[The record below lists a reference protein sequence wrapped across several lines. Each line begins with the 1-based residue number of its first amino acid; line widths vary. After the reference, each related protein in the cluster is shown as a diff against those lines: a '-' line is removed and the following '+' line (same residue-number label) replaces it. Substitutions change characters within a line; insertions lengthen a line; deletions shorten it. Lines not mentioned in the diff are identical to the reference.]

1 MILAGDETLSQS
13 SISYSLQPSF
23 SHKSYGSMSLFRRTT
38 PQLLAIG
45 PLARLIAQL
54 IVPAIAIIA
63 KTLPAA
69 YAAALQNAKKSGVAD
84 GATDAASKGASFLG
98 RVRMSKDEALQVL
111 NLTENDIS
119 DDVESVQR
127 QYDRYFEANSV
138 DKGGSFY
145 IQSKV
150 YRAKELLDDYVKEKE
165 KEDGTGK

>member
-1 MILAGDETLSQS
+1 
-13 SISYSLQPSF
+13 
-23 SHKSYGSMSLFRRTT
+23 MSLFRRTT

-54 IVPAIAIIA
+54 VVPAIAIIA

-98 RVRMSKDEALQVL
+98 RARMSKDEALQVL
-111 NLTENDIS
+111 NLTENDIRS
-119 DDVESVQR
+119 DNVESVQK

-138 DKGGSFY
+138 ENGGSFY

-165 KEDGTGK
+165 KEKEDGTGK

>member
-1 MILAGDETLSQS
+1 
-13 SISYSLQPSF
+13 
-23 SHKSYGSMSLFRRTT
+23 MSLFRRTT

-69 YAAALQNAKKSGVAD
+69 YAAALQNAKKFGVAD
-84 GATDAASKGASFLG
+84 GATDAASKGASFLE
-98 RVRMSKDEALQVL
+98 DEALQVL

-127 QYDRYFEANSV
+127 LCST
-138 DKGGSFY
+138 
-145 IQSKV
+145 
-150 YRAKELLDDYVKEKE
+150 ELLFISFPPPTYPRPRPSPPPRPLVTIVVVNEAQ
-165 KEDGTGK
+165 

>member
-1 MILAGDETLSQS
+1 
-13 SISYSLQPSF
+13 
-23 SHKSYGSMSLFRRTT
+23 
-38 PQLLAIG
+38 LAIG

-54 IVPAIAIIA
+54 VVPAIAIIA

-98 RVRMSKDEALQVL
+98 RARMSKDEALQVL
-111 NLTENDIS
+111 NLTENDIRS
-119 DDVESVQR
+119 DNVESVQK

-138 DKGGSFY
+138 ENGGSFY

-165 KEDGTGK
+165 KEKEDGTGK

>member
-1 MILAGDETLSQS
+1 
-13 SISYSLQPSF
+13 
-23 SHKSYGSMSLFRRTT
+23 MSVFRRTT

-98 RVRMSKDEALQVL
+98 RARMSKDEALQVL

-127 QYDRYFEANSV
+127 LCSTESLFI
-138 DKGGSFY
+138 SFPPPTY
-145 IQSKV
+145 PRPRPSPPPV
-150 YRAKELLDDYVKEKE
+150 LS
-165 KEDGTGK
+165 